1 MEKMKHAGNQWK
13 LHQYNQFCELI
24 SKIILVHCKAPSFYS
39 TKLGQVSFH
48 IENKDRFCYKS
59 ANPWRIILTSEL
71 DRDIHETNLCA
82 KFQLNLI
89 SFFKS
94 YRVNGWTDILTDFRV
109 YSIFEYTKRK
119 LSKVVMVET
128 DSVSLSISSVFEKKS
143 GNEMKS

>member
-1 MEKMKHAGNQWK
+1 MRQ
-13 LHQYNQFCELI
+13 I
-24 SKIILVHCKAPSFYS
+24 
-39 TKLGQVSFH
+39 
-48 IENKDRFCYKS
+48 
-59 ANPWRIILTSEL
+59 
-71 DRDIHETNLCA
+71 LCA

-109 YSIFEYTKRK
+109 YSIFEYIKRK